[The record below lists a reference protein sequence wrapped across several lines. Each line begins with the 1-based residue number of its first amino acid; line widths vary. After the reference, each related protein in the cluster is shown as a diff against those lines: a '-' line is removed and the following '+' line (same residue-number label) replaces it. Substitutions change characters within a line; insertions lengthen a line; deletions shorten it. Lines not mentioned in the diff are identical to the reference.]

1 MNNGIIFILLII
13 SCISMIGGILLREN
27 EMMGMYEIYYKGW
40 LVINLIIGISIV
52 MYLVNGAILEMN
64 SYKSIKK

>member
-1 MNNGIIFILLII
+1 
-13 SCISMIGGILLREN
+13 
-27 EMMGMYEIYYKGW
+27 MMGMYEIYYKGW